1 MKTLSL
7 FFYLAM
13 MYSYYAFRAM
23 KYSIPKWVQVTVTGF
38 QLSQMG
44 VGCFVNYK
52 AYVYKQAGT
61 TCHVAYANI
70 FWSLVM
76 YAVYFGLFL
85 HFFFVNYLL
94 KKPTTIKIDEQKKT
108 K

>member
-1 MKTLSL
+1 
-7 FFYLAM
+7 
-13 MYSYYAFRAM
+13 M
-23 KYSIPKWVQVTVTGF
+23 KYRIPKWIQVTVTVF

-52 AYVYKQAGT
+52 AYVYKQAGD
-61 TCHVAYANI
+61 TCYVAYSNI
-70 FWSLVM
+70 FWSFVM

-94 KKPTTIKIDEQKKT
+94 KKSTISKSDEQKKN

>member
-1 MKTLSL
+1 
-7 FFYLAM
+7 M

-23 KYSIPKWVQVTVTGF
+23 KYHIPKWIQVTVTVF

-52 AYVYKQAGT
+52 AYVYKQAGE
-61 TCHVAYANI
+61 TCYVAYSNI
-70 FWSLVM
+70 FWSFVM

-94 KKPTTIKIDEQKKT
+94 KKSTTARSDEQKKN